1 MDAVDA
7 VNGVPCWASLT
18 TRDGQASEDFYG
30 NVLGWFFE
38 DSELGPEYRMAVRDG
53 APVAGLNETAVP
65 RQMPVR
71 WTVFFAVADADQVS
85 DRIVER
91 GATVAVGP
99 LRLGEGRAVVA
110 ADPYGA
116 PFGLWQG
123 ERPQGWA
130 IGAGQAPA
138 WLQLHTLDVFDS
150 ALFYG
155 AVLDWSK
162 EPGCEVGY
170 EVLEDEVHVR
180 AHGETV
186 ATLSGGARPAAPD
199 PRSRPHWDIFF
210 RSPDIDAATDAAARA
225 GGRTVDPPHP
235 TPHGRAATLRDPDG
249 ALFSLLET

>member
-1 MDAVDA
+1 MDA
-7 VNGVPCWASLT
+7 VNGVPCWVSLT
-18 TRDGQASEDFYG
+18 TRDWRASEEFYG
-30 NVLGWFFE
+30 NVLGWSFQ
-38 DSELGPEYRMAVRDG
+38 DSELGPEYRVATQSE

-71 WTVFFAVADADQVS
+71 WTVFFAVDDAGRVAE
-85 DRIVER
+85 RISER

-110 ADPYGA
+110 ADPFGA

-130 IGAGQAPA
+130 IGNGRAPA
-138 WLQLHTLDVFDS
+138 WLQLHTRDVFDA

-170 EVLEDEVHVR
+170 EVHEDEVQVS
-180 AHGETV
+180 ANGEAV
-186 ATLSGGARPAAPD
+186 ATISGGARPAAPE
-199 PRSRPHWDIFF
+199 PRSRPHWDVFF
-210 RSPDIDAATDAAARA
+210 RSPDVDAATDAAVGA
-225 GGRTVDPPHP
+225 GGSTVVAPGP

-249 ALFSLLET
+249 ALFSLLEG